1 MSTDDP
7 TPRPADDAARP
18 ADDALRGAPVAD
30 GTADEA
36 YDRVRAADPAAS
48 ATPDLA
54 SIAAKDETV
63 RAHLGDS
70 FGAATATSP
79 GAPDGATDATPSGEE
94 GTDELAIHRE
104 RKRRRVPL
112 LGAVAAG
119 VAGVLA
125 FGVGGYALGNA
136 AGSGG
141 TADASAA
148 VAEAP
153 ITLEGAAGAQGAA
166 PEAASDS
173 AALGAAD
180 ARSSVMPGWFGGRTV
195 FQASGLGADGTTAP
209 AWAYDAAGVFSA
221 ESAARVATALGVAGE
236 PRQEYGAWTVGPNDG
251 KGASVSLQPDG
262 LASVSF
268 NDPGKDPWAC
278 AVVAVPEPGAEE
290 TQTDPQAGCGQKDL
304 GAAPAPDAA
313 ISTSKDVLASLGLDP
328 AAFEYTTESYDG
340 EGKILAV
347 SAAQVVEG
355 QRTGNTW
362 SLTHSGAGLS
372 SLYGSL
378 APTVSIG
385 DYAVVSPTAAVERLG
400 DPRFAGAGMIA
411 YGRSSMVPL
420 GDVAPDIATI
430 EPEAEMAPPTVP
442 PTAGE
447 GDAVSWPVRQV
458 TITEARLGWAV
469 HYQAD
474 GGAILIPSYELS
486 DAEGSTWSV
495 IAVADD
501 ELDFSTTS

>member
-7 TPRPADDAARP
+7 TPRPADDARP
-18 ADDALRGAPVAD
+18 VDDAPHRSAPVAD
-30 GTADEA
+30 GAADEA

-54 SIAAKDETV
+54 AIAAKDETV

-70 FGAATATSP
+70 LGAATTTAP
-79 GAPDGATDATPSGEE
+79 GALGDATGVTPSGEE

-136 AGSGG
+136 AGAGG

-148 VAEAP
+148 NAP
-153 ITLEGAAGAQGAA
+153 ITLEGAAGAQGAG

-173 AALGAAD
+173 AALGAD
-180 ARSSVMPGWFGGRTV
+180 ARASVMPGWFGGRTV

-221 ESAARVATALGVAGE
+221 ESAARVAAALGVAGE

-251 KGASVSLQPDG
+251 TGASVSLQPDG

-278 AVVAVPEPGAEE
+278 AVVAVPEPGVEE
-290 TQTDPQAGCGQKDL
+290 MQTDPQAGCGQKDL

-347 SAAQVVEG
+347 SAAQVIEG
-355 QRTGNTW
+355 QRTGNAW
-362 SLTHSGAGLS
+362 SLTYSGAGLS

-411 YGRSSMVPL
+411 YGRSSTMVPL
-420 GDVAPDIATI
+420 DDVASDIATI

-447 GDAVSWPVRQV
+447 GAAVSWPVRQV

-474 GGAILIPSYELS
+474 GGAILVPSYELS

-501 ELDFSTTS
+501 ELDFSATS